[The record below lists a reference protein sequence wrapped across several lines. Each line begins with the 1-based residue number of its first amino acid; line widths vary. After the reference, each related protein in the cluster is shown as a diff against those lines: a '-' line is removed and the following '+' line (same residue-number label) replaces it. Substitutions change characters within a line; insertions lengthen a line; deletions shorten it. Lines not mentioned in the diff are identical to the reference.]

1 MIILGID
8 TSLRSTGYGVLSVEG
23 SRLRALEAGRIRNA
37 PKLPLSACL
46 RAIHARVA
54 ELIAQ
59 YQPDVLAIESV
70 IYGKNA
76 GTMLVLGE
84 ARGAVITAAADALLP
99 VYEYEPRRVKMAV
112 CGNGL
117 AEKIQIQ
124 RMVKT
129 LLGLEELPQNDAADA
144 LALSR
149 RLTGNINRN
158 IFWALAYNIVAIPLA
173 AGAFYPLFQWTPT
186 PAFSAACMCG
196 SSLCVV
202 LSALRM
208 RGKEHYAGEALP
220 KAISDEGY

>member
-1 MIILGID
+1 MTILGID
-8 TSLRSTGYGVLSVEG
+8 TSLRSSGYGVLSVEG
-23 SRLRALEAGRIRNA
+23 SRMRALEAGRIRND

-54 ELIAQ
+54 ELIAA
-59 YQPDVLAIESV
+59 YAPDILSIESV

-84 ARGAVITAAADALLP
+84 ARGAVIVAAAEANVP

-129 LLGLEELPQNDAADA
+129 LLGLSELPQNDAADA
-144 LALSR
+144 L
-149 RLTGNINRN
+149 G
-158 IFWALAYNIVAIPLA
+158 LAICHAH
-173 AGAFYPLFQWTPT
+173 
-186 PAFSAACMCG
+186 SH
-196 SSLCVV
+196 SLV
-202 LSALRM
+202 SM
-208 RGKEHYAGEALP
+208 DKP
-220 KAISDEGY
+220 I